1 MSTDP
6 THSTNQANGNL
17 TAMDPM
23 KGILWMLIY
32 GLFISMMHVTIRH
45 VSADMHPFEIAFFR
59 NLFALIAIGP
69 WFIKLG
75 WSVLKTDRPGMMIA
89 RGGVNTL
96 CMLGYFTA
104 ITIAPLAE
112 VTALGFTAPIYTTLL
127 AMLVFKE
134 RIGLRR
140 WLAILSGFL
149 GVFVVL
155 RPGFQDIGTGQV
167 LVLFS
172 AMGWGI
178 CMLMIKDMARTNSS
192 ATITAWMSLVM
203 APLSLIPALFYWTW
217 PSWEQLGWLA
227 LLGTLGGIGQMAMAQ
242 SLKVAPTHVVMPIDF
257 SRLLIVAFFGFVFF
271 GEVPDAYVWL
281 GGIMI
286 FAATAFIAYR
296 EHVLKQANLRDTP

>member
-112 VTALGFTAPIYTTLL
+112 VTALGFTAPIYTT
-127 AMLVFKE
+127 
-134 RIGLRR
+134 
-140 WLAILSGFL
+140 
-149 GVFVVL
+149 
-155 RPGFQDIGTGQV
+155 T
-167 LVLFS
+167 
-172 AMGWGI
+172 
-178 CMLMIKDMARTNSS
+178 S
-192 ATITAWMSLVM
+192 ATSARDAAAGGVDGAARPRRAGRRGQPGRCAEFGTRK
-203 APLSLIPALFYWTW
+203 W
-217 PSWEQLGWLA
+217 P
-227 LLGTLGGIGQMAMAQ
+227 
-242 SLKVAPTHVVMPIDF
+242 
-257 SRLLIVAFFGFVFF
+257 
-271 GEVPDAYVWL
+271 
-281 GGIMI
+281 
-286 FAATAFIAYR
+286 
-296 EHVLKQANLRDTP
+296 